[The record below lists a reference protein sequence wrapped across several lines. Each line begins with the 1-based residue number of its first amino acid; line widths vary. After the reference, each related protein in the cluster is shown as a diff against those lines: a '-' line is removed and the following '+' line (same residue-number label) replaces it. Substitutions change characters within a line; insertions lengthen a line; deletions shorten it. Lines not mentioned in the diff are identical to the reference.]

1 MIGNYLSRFLIIFR
15 IFLKVIRSLSHK
27 QKNNI
32 TKEVIDISWY
42 RDDDGVIITDKE
54 FGSDCAEC
62 SMFCQEGTI
71 SVPCNGERTDCPYYK
86 EVDTYEY
93 DKKLKTQTIEQ
104 IKRWCID
111 NSIIDYEEEFSDNGD
126 CLVVLSKLEKF
137 LDSLEDK

>member
-1 MIGNYLSRFLIIFR
+1 MEFLR
-15 IFLKVIRSLSHK
+15 AIRSLFHK

-42 RDDDGVIITDKE
+42 RDDDGVIITDRE

-93 DKKLKTQTIEQ
+93 DKKLKLRQLN
-104 IKRWCID
+104 KSKD
-111 NSIIDYEEEFSDNGD
+111 GVLII
-126 CLVVLSKLEKF
+126 VL
-137 LDSLEDK
+137 

>member
-1 MIGNYLSRFLIIFR
+1 MEFLR
-15 IFLKVIRSLSHK
+15 AIRSLFHK

-42 RDDDGVIITDKE
+42 RDDDGVIITDRE

>member
-1 MIGNYLSRFLIIFR
+1 MEFLR
-15 IFLKVIRSLSHK
+15 AIRSLFHK

-42 RDDDGVIITDKE
+42 RDDDGVIITDRE

-104 IKRWCID
+104 IKRWCVD

>member
-1 MIGNYLSRFLIIFR
+1 MEFLR
-15 IFLKVIRSLSHK
+15 AIRSLFHK

-42 RDDDGVIITDKE
+42 RDDDGVIITDRE

-93 DKKLKTQTIEQ
+93 DQKLKTQTIEQ